1 MSVDGFAERHLG
13 SGDGLVPGDLVDG
26 DAVVDRYQRVDL
38 AVKARLPQRRLP
50 PKHQSPST
58 RYMILA
64 HIRSRGPF
72 THMGP
77 LKLQGPLQW
86 SLTLILM
93 ETEFIAYM
101 RS

>member
-1 MSVDGFAERHLG
+1 MKITIKTGITA
-13 SGDGLVPGDLVDG
+13 LV
-26 DAVVDRYQRVDL
+26 
-38 AVKARLPQRRLP
+38 LPRR
-50 PKHQSPST
+50 SPST

-72 THMGP
+72 THTGP
-77 LKLQGPLQW
+77 SKFKGPLQC

-93 ETEFIAYM
+93 ETEFIASI